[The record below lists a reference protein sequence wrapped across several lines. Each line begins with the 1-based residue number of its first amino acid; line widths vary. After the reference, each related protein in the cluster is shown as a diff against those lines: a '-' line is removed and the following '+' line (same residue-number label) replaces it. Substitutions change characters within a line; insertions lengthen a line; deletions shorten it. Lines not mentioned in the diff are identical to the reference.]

1 MNIHANKF
9 FLCIMIFFLPWLFIY
24 SQNKKFT
31 VIIDAGHGGKD
42 YGAWGFGIYEKNITL
57 SITKKLG
64 AYIKKY
70 IKDVKII
77 YTRTTDIFITLIN
90 RAKIANKNHAN
101 LFISIHCNA
110 TNNITKIEGTETYV
124 LGIQKDIN
132 KIANSIIHFESHF
145 KKNYK
150 FFNIHSPKLIIGVTL
165 TKNTFLKNSIEFAK
179 KVEKQFILLGRHS
192 RGVKQA
198 EFLVIRETAM
208 PAVLIETGFITNRK
222 EGYYLSNVHGQTNI
236 AKAIYKAFL
245 EFKLDYDSKYY

>member
-1 MNIHANKF
+1 
-9 FLCIMIFFLPWLFIY
+9 MIFFFPFWFLY

-42 YGAWGFGIYEKNITL
+42 YGAWGFGGYEKNITL

-64 AYIKKY
+64 TYIKKY
-70 IKDVKII
+70 IKNVKII
-77 YTRTTDIFITLIN
+77 YTRTTDIFLTLIK
-90 RAKIANKNHAN
+90 RVKIANKNHAN

-110 TNNITKIEGTETYV
+110 TNNITNIAGTETYV
-124 LGIQKDIN
+124 LGMQKN
-132 KIANSIIHFESHF
+132 KFNITKIYNSHFEYNS

-165 TKNTFLKNSIEFAK
+165 NKNIFLKNSIEFAK
-179 KVEKQFILLGRHS
+179 KVERQFLLLGRHS

-198 EFLVIRETAM
+198 EFLVIKETAM
-208 PAVLIETGFITNRK
+208 PAVLIETGFITNKK
-222 EGYYLSNVHGQTNI
+222 EGYYLSHVHGQTNI

-245 EFKLDYDSKYY
+245 EFKIDYDSKYY